1 MHPTNNLART
11 IVHTE
16 PNIVDT
22 RLAAL
27 GLTQEDL
34 NEILRQAMSFRL
46 STTKNNA
53 VTAGGTLFY
62 HGAIR
67 AIRDVLSKKGFKRLP
82 LSNVELTVNDRIAIY
97 ICSGNDQTG
106 LVNGYPESDTD
117 KGEFTL
123 KLLGLVQNNH
133 PLQQILDFQDQQMN
147 LDFSS
152 HDEDKPS
159 SAQLGLDVW
168 FLLHYVYQI
177 DEYQWGMQ
185 AEFSQPTTYNQKN
198 VVNGFSTRLIL
209 NTAPTDPVVKQDN
222 EPQFTQDIEIDIL
235 KTG

>member
-1 MHPTNNLART
+1 M
-11 IVHTE
+11 
-16 PNIVDT
+16 
-22 RLAAL
+22 
-27 GLTQEDL
+27 
-34 NEILRQAMSFRL
+34 
-46 STTKNNA
+46 K
-53 VTAGGTLFY
+53 
-62 HGAIR
+62 
-67 AIRDVLSKKGFKRLP
+67 
-82 LSNVELTVNDRIAIY
+82 NVELTVNDRIAIY
-97 ICSGNDQTG
+97 ICSGNNQTG
-106 LVNGYPESDTD
+106 LVNYYPESRTK
-117 KGEFTL
+117 KGKFTREI
-123 KLLGLVQNNH
+123 LGLSYATN
-133 PLQQILDFQDQQMN
+133 PTAYLLDFQNKQMDF
-147 LDFSS
+147 DFSS

-177 DEYQWGMQ
+177 DEYQWGMR

>member
-11 IVHTE
+11 IIHTE

-34 NEILRQAMSFRL
+34 NEILQRAMSFRL

-82 LSNVELTVNDRIAIY
+82 LSNVELTANDRIAIY

-106 LVNGYPESDTD
+106 LANAYPESRTK
-117 KGEFTL
+117 KGEFTR
-123 KLLGLVQNNH
+123 KILGLSYASNPTAYSFEFQNK
-133 PLQQILDFQDQQMN
+133 QID

-152 HDEDKPS
+152 HDNDEALS
-159 SAQLGLDVW
+159 TQLGLDVW
-168 FLLHYVYQI
+168 CLLHYVYQI
-177 DEYQWGMQ
+177 DEYQWGMR

-209 NTAPTDPVVKQDN
+209 NTAPTDPVIKQDN